1 MRNALQIIASMV
13 FSLVFFGT
21 ALFLPA
27 WTLHYWQAWTFIAV
41 FTVAAAMS
49 SLYLAV
55 RNPAALQRRLK
66 AGPTA
71 ETRPAQR
78 IIISAIVLSVIAT
91 LVISAFDHRFGWSAV
106 PVYMVVIGNVL
117 VFAGLSIAQ
126 LVVVQN
132 GYAAATITVEEDQP
146 LITTGLYGLVR
157 HPMYF
162 GTVIMMVGTPPAL
175 GSLWGLLA
183 VVGALPVLAA
193 RISDEERMLVEELP
207 GYGEYMAKVRHR
219 LVPGVW

>member
-13 FSLVFFGT
+13 FSLVFIGT
-21 ALFLPA
+21 ALFRPA

>member
-1 MRNALQIIASMV
+1 M
-13 FSLVFFGT
+13 
-21 ALFLPA
+21 
-27 WTLHYWQAWTFIAV
+27 
-41 FTVAAAMS
+41 FTAAAAIS

-66 AGPTA
+66 SGPAA
-71 ETRPAQR
+71 ETRPVQR
-78 IIISAIVLSVIAT
+78 IIISAIVLSVFAT

-106 PVYMVVIGNVL
+106 PVSVVAIGNVL
-117 VFAGLSIAQ
+117 VVIGLSIAQ

-132 GYAAATITVEEDQP
+132 GYAAATITVEKDQP
-146 LITTGLYGLVR
+146 LVTTGLYGRVR

-162 GTVIMMVGTPPAL
+162 GALIMLVGTPLAL

-183 VVGALPVLAA
+183 VVGALPALAA
-193 RISDEERMLVEELP
+193 RISDEEQMLVAELT
-207 GYGEYMAKVRHR
+207 GYGEYMANVRHR

>member
-1 MRNALQIIASMV
+1 VRNALQIIASMV

>member
-1 MRNALQIIASMV
+1 MV

-41 FTVAAAMS
+41 FTAAAAMS